1 MDKNTTTISPK
12 AFTHLFG
19 EAGKCNR
26 RFCFILGSGAS
37 RQAGIMT
44 GVDMARQWSDQLKEK
59 YEEKELKELMTKL
72 HIDSIEPNSKNYFGI
87 YDLRF
92 YPDYQTG
99 YAYFEKELEKGIPSL
114 GHHVLAKIL
123 AGKKHNLAITTN
135 FDSLIEDA
143 LFIYTNEH
151 PLVVDHESLAHFI
164 NLNIERP
171 VIAKLH
177 RGLYYHPFNRQEEIN
192 ALAEEWKN
200 TLKNAFMVY
209 TPIVIGYA
217 GGDQSLMKFLCDE
230 NVKMNGMYWCY
241 WNREE
246 PSQEIIDLVKSKNG
260 CLVPI
265 ESFDQIM
272 FLLSRK
278 LGIENPEKEML
289 EVTQRRIES
298 YNQQYDEFEER
309 IREASQKENTS
320 NSIIGETLNAID
332 SLNEELLKNT
342 EKEQT
347 PEAFF
352 RKGNAYK
359 RLEKYED
366 AIDAYTKAIEL
377 NPEYSNAYNNRG
389 LAHKKRGKFTEA
401 ITDYSK
407 AILIDPKYATAYNN
421 RGVAYRI
428 LKKYAEAIAD
438 YEKAIELNP
447 KYDIAYSNLG
457 VAYNDL
463 EEYDTAIAYCNKSLE
478 LNPAS
483 AAAYSNRGYAY
494 NGIKEYGKAIVD
506 YTKSIEL
513 NSENAVTHINRG
525 YVYIKLAEYDKAIA
539 DCTNAINLDP
549 TAPGAYKIMGEA
561 LFMQNNFP
569 KALSSLNKAI
579 ELNPNY
585 TEAYEMRAKVYRAM
599 NKTEKAE
606 KDEETARSKTELLS
620 DKLDFDI

>member
-1 MDKNTTTISPK
+1 MDKDTTIISPK

-19 EAGKCNR
+19 EAGKCSR
-26 RFCFILGSGAS
+26 RFCFILGAGAS

-59 YEEKELKELMTKL
+59 YEGNELKQLMDKL
-72 HIDSIEPNSKNYFGI
+72 NIDSIEPNSKNYFGI

-99 YAYFEKELEKGIPSL
+99 YTYFEKELEKGTPSL

-151 PLVVDHESLAHFI
+151 PLVVGHESLAQFI

-171 VIAKLH
+171 VVAKIH

-192 ALAEEWKN
+192 ALADEWKN

-246 PSQEIIDLVKSKNG
+246 PSQEIIELVKSKNG

-289 EVTQRRIES
+289 EVTRKRIES

-309 IREASQKENTS
+309 IRTASKKNDSS

-332 SLNEELLKNT
+332 SLNEELLKDT
-342 EKEQT
+342 ENEQT
-347 PEAFF
+347 SEAFLK
-352 RKGNAYK
+352 KGDVYRRTGNH
-359 RLEKYED
+359 ED
-366 AIDAYTKAIEL
+366 AIAAYTRSIEL
-377 NPEYSNAYNNRG
+377 NPDNYLAYHNRGLSYDHLHKYKEAVNDYIKSIDLNPGYTAAYNNRG
-389 LAHKKRGKFTEA
+389 AAYHHLKEYSKALE
-401 ITDYSK
+401 DYSK
-407 AILIDPKYATAYNN
+407 AIVLAPEYKTAYYN
-421 RGVAYRI
+421 RGLI
-428 LKKYAEAIAD
+428 
-438 YEKAIELNP
+438 
-447 KYDIAYSNLG
+447 
-457 VAYNDL
+457 
-463 EEYDTAIAYCNKSLE
+463 
-478 LNPAS
+478 
-483 AAAYSNRGYAY
+483 
-494 NGIKEYGKAIVD
+494 
-506 YTKSIEL
+506 KSI
-513 NSENAVTHINRG
+513 S
-525 YVYIKLAEYDKAIA
+525 KEYDKAIN
-539 DCTNAINLDP
+539 DYTKTIELDP
-549 TAPGAYKIMGEA
+549 Y
-561 LFMQNNFP
+561 
-569 KALSSLNKAI
+569 
-579 ELNPNY
+579 Y
-585 TEAYEMRAKVYRAM
+585 RDAYEMRAKAFRAIG
-599 NKTEKAE
+599 KIIEAE
-606 KDEETARSKTELLS
+606 EDEAMLK
-620 DKLDFDI
+620 KLKSVG